1 MDSKLA
7 GMNELVVLKQIKS
20 LFPQTEVILV
30 STEENEDTALRSIKA
45 GAYDYLTAP
54 FRPDE
59 LNVAVDRALEK
70 KRLADR
76 VHVLEDETHFQKTL
90 ENIIGTS
97 RAMREVMKVVR
108 QVARLDST
116 VLVSGE
122 NGTGKELVART
133 LHSLSPRKD
142 MPLVITSCGAIPEDL
157 QEAELFGHT
166 RGGIPGTKT
175 SKEGLFEEAHGG
187 TVFLDEVGDLS
198 SSAQISMLRFLQN
211 GQVTK
216 VGTTVGR
223 SLDVRVIA
231 ATNRNL
237 EEGVEKKTF
246 IEDLFYRLNVV
257 PIHIPPLRERPEDI
271 PLLAQRFIE
280 QSAGKIGIHPAPAI
294 SPRVIN
300 LLVAQP
306 WQGNVRELECAVE
319 RAVALDRD
327 GVIGM
332 DDVPLGESQRGEDKV
347 LGRARKNSLTL
358 NELEREYILEVLS
371 ECSGSRKKTAER
383 LGITTATL
391 WRKLKQ
397 YEQEG

>member
-7 GMNELVVLKQIKS
+7 GMEELFVLKQVKS
-20 LFPQTEVILV
+20 LSPQTEIVLV
-30 STEENEDTALRSIKA
+30 LSEGNVETALRSIKA
-45 GAYDYLTAP
+45 GAYDFLTTP
-54 FRPDE
+54 FHPDE
-59 LNVAVDRALEK
+59 LNFAVGRALEK

-76 VHVLEDETHFQKTL
+76 VRVLEEETCFQKLT
-90 ENIIGTS
+90 ENIVGTS
-97 RAMREVMKVVR
+97 RAMKDVLKAVR

-122 NGTGKELVART
+122 NGTGKELIART
-133 LHSLSPRKD
+133 LHSLSPRKN
-142 MPLVITSCGAIPEDL
+142 MPLVIISCSAIPDDL
-157 QEAELFGHT
+157 QEAELFGLT
-166 RGGIPGTKT
+166 KGGAAYTKA
-175 SKEGLFEEAHGG
+175 SKKGLFEEAHGG
-187 TVFLDEVGDLS
+187 TVFLEEVGDLS
-198 SSAQISMLRFLQN
+198 SSSQLSMLRFLQN
-211 GQVTK
+211 GQVKT

-237 EEGVEKKTF
+237 EKSVEDKTF

-257 PIHIPPLRERPEDI
+257 PIHIPPLRDRPEDI

-280 QSAGKIGIHPAPAI
+280 ESAGKIGIHPAPSI

-300 LLVAQP
+300 LFVAQP
-306 WQGNVRELECAVE
+306 WRGNVRELECTIE

-332 DDVPLGESQRGEDKV
+332 DDVPLGESQRSEDKV
-347 LGRARKNSLTL
+347 LDRARKNSLTL
-358 NELEREYILEVLS
+358 NKLEREYILEVLS
-371 ECSGSRKKTAER
+371 ECGGSRKKTAER